1 MRAQPRRHGMVR
13 PAAVRPR
20 NPWQGG
26 TAIAGDLRT
35 NDQINARQVRL
46 ISQDGEQLGI
56 VDLPAAL
63 ARAAEDGLDLVE
75 VAPQG
80 DPPVCRIMDYG
91 KFKFESR
98 KQTQKQR
105 AGKVVRAGQVKE
117 VKFRPR
123 TDDHDIAYKIK
134 NVLKFLANGQKVK
147 VSLFFRGRERSRVE
161 MYSAQFMPKVIELIG
176 DAGVIEQAPR
186 QEGNSVS
193 MMIAP
198 KPHK

>member
-1 MRAQPRRHGMVR
+1 
-13 PAAVRPR
+13 
-20 NPWQGG
+20 
-26 TAIAGDLRT
+26 LRT
-35 NDQINARQVRL
+35 NDRITARQVRL
-46 ISQDGEQLGI
+46 IGSDGDQIGI
-56 VDLPAAL
+56 VALEEAL
-63 ARAAEDGLDLVE
+63 AKAADQGLDLVE

-91 KFKFESR
+91 RFKFEAR

-147 VSLFFRGRERSRVE
+147 VSLFFRGRERSRIE
-161 MYSAQFMPKVIELIG
+161 RYTAEFMPKVIDLIG

-193 MMIAP
+193 MMVAP
-198 KPHK
+198 KSHK

>member
-1 MRAQPRRHGMVR
+1 
-13 PAAVRPR
+13 
-20 NPWQGG
+20 
-26 TAIAGDLRT
+26 
-35 NDQINARQVRL
+35 VRL
-46 ISQDGEQLGI
+46 ISLEGEQLGI

-63 ARAAEDGLDLVE
+63 TKAAEAGLDLVE

-98 KQTQKQR
+98 KQSQKAR

-161 MYSAQFMPKVIELIG
+161 MYTAEFMPKVIELIG
-176 DAGVIEQAPR
+176 DAGVIEQTPR
-186 QEGNSVS
+186 QEGNAVS
-193 MMIAP
+193 MMVAP

>member
-1 MRAQPRRHGMVR
+1 VCPGPPRPPDDPKEDRVI
-13 PAAVRPR
+13 AVDPR
-20 NPWQGG
+20 
-26 TAIAGDLRT
+26 I
-35 NDQINARQVRL
+35 NDQITARKVRL
-46 ISQDGEQLGI
+46 ISPDGAQLGI
-56 VDLPAAL
+56 VELPE
-63 ARAAEDGLDLVE
+63 ARAKAGEEGLDLVE
-75 VAPQG
+75 VAPQS

-91 KFKFESR
+91 KFKFQSR
-98 KQTQKQR
+98 KQTQKAR

-161 MYSAQFMPKVIELIG
+161 MYTAEFMPKVIELIG
-176 DAGVIEQAPR
+176 EAGVIEQAPR

-193 MMIAP
+193 MMVAP